1 MNLIISFDLSIANVF
16 VKITENPKGT
26 LPLSAFAH
34 STMEKSRRGIQSI
47 EIGSELLLQLARHV
61 RPVPLKDLAKAA
73 GMTTGK
79 AHPYMVSFLKV
90 GFVTQTSGGHY
101 ELGPLALQLG
111 LTRLQRMDPVKE
123 ASPLLE
129 PLAHATGQ
137 SVALVVWGNLGP
149 TIVRLEEPIQP
160 LHVNLR
166 TGTVMS
172 LSTTATG
179 RLFAAYMPP
188 KMIERLMT
196 EELTRQSYGTAE
208 PLSHDLL
215 EQRLAEIRKHGLS
228 RTKGNPIP
236 GIDAFCAPVFDS
248 MGHLVLGILIM
259 GPTAT
264 FDSDWEG
271 KIATP
276 LRQCALDV
284 SRRLGRDQ
292 MAS

>member
-1 MNLIISFDLSIANVF
+1 MS
-16 VKITENPKGT
+16 T
-26 LPLSAFAH
+26 LVSPELAVP
-34 STMEKSRRGIQSI
+34 TMEKNRRGIQSI
-47 EIGSELLLQLARHV
+47 EIGSEILLQLARHV

-79 AHPYMVSFLKV
+79 AHPYMVTFLKV
-90 GFVTQTSGGHY
+90 GFVTQTAAGHY

-111 LTRLQRMDPVKE
+111 LSRLQRMDPVKE

-129 PLAHATGQ
+129 PLAHQTGQ

-149 TIVRLEEPIQP
+149 TIVRLEEPVQP

-166 TGTVMS
+166 SGTVMS

-188 KMIERLMT
+188 KLIERLMT
-196 EELTRQSYGTAE
+196 EELARQSYGTAE
-208 PLSHDLL
+208 PLSHDSL
-215 EQRLAEIRKHGLS
+215 ELRLAEIRKRGLS
-228 RTKGNPIP
+228 RTQGSPIP
-236 GIDAFCAPVFDS
+236 GIDAICAPVFDS
-248 MGHLVLGILIM
+248 NDHLVLGILVM

-264 FDSDWEG
+264 FDCSWDG
-271 KIATP
+271 AIATP
-276 LRQCALDV
+276 LRQVAQEV

-292 MAS
+292 GGSPLVS